1 MRMMQK
7 LVAVVAVQAALGLSA
22 TAIAADAPTHTVEPG
37 QNLHLIAMSYGISWA
52 ELAELNDL
60 QNPNEI
66 EEGMELVLPER
77 LAGRMPTQR
86 SDGPVAPPAPERSS
100 GAIPTVSGAPAALTQ
115 VHPVEP
121 NDTVEVSVS
130 RGEVN
135 RLAIE
140 GGRITDVT
148 GASEH
153 LLIEGD
159 DERGQVFFRFNPQT
173 MRSGSSERTEWR
185 PISLFVSDDRG
196 ATYTVIL
203 RPDGQSTTS
212 IILRPTFG
220 QLPHTINHK
229 RTTGPGTP
237 YQQRL
242 MGLIRTMHRND
253 KDSSH
258 YQATPRGTETQRW
271 DGLPMRLIRDW
282 SGDGLMGQEYSV
294 RNDSSQRLSL
304 SEAEFATQ
312 GVLAV
317 AIDEH
322 ELEPGEA
329 ARVFV
334 VQQSAGG
341 R

>member
-1 MRMMQK
+1 MMKK
-7 LVAVVAVQAALGLSA
+7 LAAAVAVQAALGVFA
-22 TAIAADAPTHTVEPG
+22 TAMASEKPTHTVEPG
-37 QNLHLIAMSYGISWA
+37 QNLHLVAMSYGISWS
-52 ELAELNDL
+52 ELADLNDIE
-60 QNPNEI
+60 NPDQI
-66 EEGMELVLPER
+66 EEGMELVLPKR
-77 LAGRMPTQR
+77 LAGRIPVKR
-86 SDGPVAPPAPERSS
+86 SGEAVAPPPPASAS
-100 GAIPTVSGAPAALTQ
+100 GGGADASASPAALTQ

-130 RGEVN
+130 RGDVN

-140 GGRITDVT
+140 GGRITDVI
-148 GASEH
+148 GASEY
-153 LLIEGD
+153 LLIESD

-173 MRSGSSERTEWR
+173 VRSGSSQRTEWR

-203 RPDGQSTTS
+203 RPDGDATTS

-220 QLPHTINHK
+220 QLPHTINHE

-242 MGLIRTMHRND
+242 MGLMRTMYRNED
-253 KDSSH
+253 NSRH
-258 YQATPRGTETQRW
+258 YQATPRGTETERW
-271 DGLPMRLIRDW
+271 DGLPMRLVRDW
-282 SGDGLMGQEYSV
+282 SGDGLLGQEYAV
-294 RNDSSQRLSL
+294 RNDSSDRLSL
-304 SEAEFATQ
+304 SEAEFATR

-322 ELEPGEA
+322 ELEPGEV

-334 VQQSAGG
+334 VQQSAGD